1 MTRNFIIENINNDDD
16 VNNLSLKLND
26 LEEVQH
32 IKVLKNAVSF
42 SCVQPESVQEILDDF
57 PTTYSLKEIVNSRK
71 RNYRPTKRKF
81 EQIFLFTNLDEQE
94 EADEIAEIL
103 SKYKSYEDINIDFA
117 NKLLTLKTA
126 DTNVMNRL
134 KRICASVNP
143 AISVES
149 WKKPFKSQDMFKEK
163 YMKRYFKIAVAV
175 VGIALGLVTGFE
187 PSIIT
192 YVAWLVVLVVVSER
206 TIHNA
211 LKDLRVKQYVSDNTI
226 VCLCCLF
233 AWIYGAFIEAVFVS
247 LIYQAGNYIIVG
259 ITSITMDKMDA
270 LINPEIYVHKYSKES
285 VDDILIDDIDIDD
298 QIIVCEGEVIP
309 LGGKVMAGKAKLD
322 VFAIT
327 SNEELEET
335 KRYTEVTSGS
345 IVVEGEIRVK
355 ITSSYE
361 KSAINQVTEIASQT
375 TQVNSKISK
384 LMNYVSGIYS
394 YAMVVLALVVGIVL
408 PIINLNNNWHYL
420 YIAAIILAVAGS
432 FEYKQG
438 TYFGILS
445 GVAKAFSKG
454 IVIRENKGLDDLN
467 SCKTIIYDRYDGVE
481 TTPEEMEL
489 FASLKKT
496 GRKLIIF
503 NDGPTDLENTEYE
516 IYNNLPN
523 SQKEIIMNRQ
533 QGRVVYIGDN
543 SKDIALLQKA
553 YVGICR
559 GGVHNKRVLKN
570 SDIMITNSDLE
581 TINDMFKISK
591 MQRNVSFVNAIVGI
605 VVSLI
610 VVALAFASTAVVNLA
625 VAAGVYLLLMVFIL
639 FNTQRIIS
647 MK

>member
-1 MTRNFIIENINNDDD
+1 MTRNFIIENINNDDI
-16 VNNLSLKLND
+16 NTLSLKLND

-42 SCVQPESVQEILDDF
+42 SCVQPESVQSILDEF
-57 PTTYSLKEIVNSRK
+57 PTTYTLKEIVNSRK
-71 RNYRPTKRKF
+71 KTYRPTKRKF
-81 EQIFLFTNLDEQE
+81 EQIFLFTNLDVQE

-103 SKYKSYEDINIDFA
+103 SKYKSYEDINLDFA
-117 NKLLTLKTA
+117 NKMLTLKTA

-143 AISVES
+143 AITVES
-149 WKKPFKSQDMFKEK
+149 WKRPFKSQDMFQEK
-163 YMKRYFKIAVAV
+163 YLKRYFKIALAV
-175 VGIALGLVTGFE
+175 VGIALGLVTRFE

-192 YVAWLVVLVVVSER
+192 YLAWLVVIVIISER
-206 TIHNA
+206 TIHNSI
-211 LKDLRVKQYVSDNTI
+211 KDIRVKQYVSDNTI

-247 LIYQAGNYIIVG
+247 LIYQAGSYIIVG
-259 ITSITMDKMDA
+259 ITSITMDKIDE
-270 LINPEIYVHKYSKES
+270 LINPDIYVHKYSKDS

-298 QIIVCEGEVIP
+298 QIIISEGEVIP

-327 SNEELEET
+327 GNEELEET

-345 IVVEGEIRVK
+345 IVAEGEIRIK

-375 TQVNSKISK
+375 TQVNSRISK
-384 LMNYVSGIYS
+384 LMNYISGIYS
-394 YAMVVLALVVGIVL
+394 YAMVVFALIIGIIL
-408 PIINLNNNWHYL
+408 PIIDLKNNWHYI
-420 YIAAIILAVAGS
+420 YIAAIILTVAGS

-438 TYFGILS
+438 GYFGILS

-454 IVIRENKGLDDLN
+454 IIIRENKGLDDLN
-467 SCKTIIYDRYDGVE
+467 SCKTVIYDRYDGVE

-496 GRKLIIF
+496 GRKLIVF
-503 NDGPTDLENTEYE
+503 NDGPIDLEDTEYE
-516 IYNNLPN
+516 IYNNLSNDEKVKIMN
-523 SQKEIIMNRQ
+523 SQDE
-533 QGRVVYIGDN
+533 RVVYIGDN
-543 SKDIALLQKA
+543 SKDIVLLQKA

-591 MQRNVSFVNAIVGI
+591 MQRQVSFMNAFVGI
-605 VVSLI
+605 AVSLL